1 MKPDATTAKD
11 GPETV
16 EDSPLIDKPLK
27 RPREAGARLSPEP
40 APARPVPP
48 APEDDEIDLL
58 ELFGTLWRGKLWI
71 ALVTALGLLASG
83 FYILNT
89 PPTYQADALIQL
101 EEKSGALALP
111 SSLASLMS
119 EEPRSATEIEILKS
133 RMVLGQGVERSHFDW
148 RVEPLRVPLVGTA
161 LSRFRLPV
169 LDGLI
174 PARFVRAGE
183 GLRLADLSVP
193 PRWQGEEMALTVTG
207 QGSFT
212 LALPDGRAL
221 EGRVGAP
228 ASDEETGLT
237 LTVAEIAA
245 EPGRVFLLSQV
256 GMLDA
261 IDELRKEWLSVSER
275 GRGSGI
281 LEARL
286 TGPDR
291 ARNVEVLD
299 AIVKA
304 YVEQNILRSAAEAE
318 KSLEFIRS
326 QLPGALLAL
335 RRAEAALDAFRE
347 KNATVGTETKALS
360 DEINRLEAR
369 LAALDDAA
377 AAAPEERARLEA
389 RLAELKA
396 ELGAQHKAERELASL
411 TRNVDLA
418 QRAYVELLTRAKD
431 VEMLKASAIGNVRI
445 VDEPAATPEPVA
457 PKVPLI
463 LALGMLL
470 GGMLGS
476 GGVLVRNWMRHGVRD
491 AADIERMGLPVFAT
505 VNYSRKGDTGGA
517 RRGQLPV
524 VALTDPHEL
533 AVEGIRSLR
542 TSLHFGMLDAPTPT
556 VTITSPHPGAGKSF
570 IAANLA
576 VVAAQAGQRVCL
588 IDADLRRGQLHRFFD
603 APKEQL
609 GLTEILAGDAR
620 PEETLI
626 AGPVEGL
633 SIIETGRYPPNPSEL
648 LMRPTLGELVAWCA
662 ENHDLAIF
670 DAPPVLAVTDPVIL
684 GRVTG
689 ATLMVARHDVTPL
702 QEVEA
707 AIRAFESA
715 GVPLTGAVLS
725 GFDPKKARSRYGYGY
740 RYAYGKRKEE

>member
-11 GPETV
+11 GSATV
-16 EDSPLIDKPLK
+16 EDSPLIDKPLQK
-27 RPREAGARLSPEP
+27 PREAGMRPAPEP
-40 APARPVPP
+40 APPRPM
-48 APEDDEIDLL
+48 PEDDEIDLL

-119 EEPRSATEIEILKS
+119 EEPRSATEIEIIKS

-148 RVEPLRVPLVGTA
+148 RVEPLRVPLVGTL
-161 LSRFRLPV
+161 LSRFRLAG

-174 PARFVRAGE
+174 PARFARPGE
-183 GLRLADLSVP
+183 SLKLANLALP
-193 PRWQGEEMALTVTG
+193 PRWQGREEVALTVTG

-212 LALPDGRAL
+212 LALPDGRVL

-228 ASDEETGLT
+228 VTDEESGLT
-237 LTVAEIAA
+237 LTVAEITA
-245 EPGRVFLLSQV
+245 EPGRVFLIRQLD
-256 GMLDA
+256 MLGA
-261 IDELRKEWLSVSER
+261 IDELREERLSVSER

-291 ARNVEVLD
+291 ARNVEVLN
-299 AIVKA
+299 AIMTA
-304 YVEQNILRSAAEAE
+304 YVEQNVLRSAAEAE
-318 KSLEFIRS
+318 KSLAFIRS
-326 QLPGALLAL
+326 QLPVALLAL
-335 RRAEAALDAFRE
+335 RRAEAALDDFRE
-347 KNATVGTETKALS
+347 RNATVGTGTEALS
-360 DEINRLEAR
+360 EEINRLEDE
-369 LAALDDAA
+369 LGALDDAA
-377 AAAPEERARLEA
+377 AEERARLEA

-396 ELGAQHKAERELASL
+396 ELGARHKAERELASL

-445 VDEPAATPEPVA
+445 IDEPAATPEPVA
-457 PKVPLI
+457 PKVPLV

-476 GGVLVRNWMRHGVRD
+476 GGVLVRNWLRHGVRD

-517 RRGQLPV
+517 RRGRLPV

-556 VTITSPHPGAGKSF
+556 VTITSPHPAAGKSF

-588 IDADLRRGQLHRFFD
+588 IDADLRRGYLRRFFD
-603 APKEQL
+603 APQDQL

-648 LMRPTLGELVAWCA
+648 LMRPTLAELVEWCA
-662 ENHDLAIF
+662 QNYDLAIF

-684 GRVTG
+684 GRATG
-689 ATLMVARHDVTPL
+689 ATLLVARHDVTPL
-702 QEVEA
+702 QEAEA
-707 AIRAFESA
+707 AIRAFETA

-725 GFDPKKARSRYGYGY
+725 GFDPRKARNRYGYGYGYGY
-740 RYAYGKRKEE
+740 RYAYGKRTEG